1 MCIILTVFKRDII
14 TRQTVHVN
22 VRKTRVVWK
31 GTEILSVYFGARW
44 RWGVTSS
51 PARFVH
57 GKGTRYLLERKLGG
71 PHNRSRPFGE

>member
-44 RWGVTSS
+44 R
-51 PARFVH
+51 
-57 GKGTRYLLERKLGG
+57 
-71 PHNRSRPFGE
+71 